1 MGFWLMGLAAGLAR
15 AGSEAPPVLRTQ
27 TIRLA
32 AGWNAVFLEVEPLN
46 PDPGAVF
53 AGTPVNVV
61 GGFVARATGAQFVS
75 NPGANLFRRAGWGVW
90 YSPDRPDAILK
101 TLHGIH
107 ARQGYLIESR
117 QAFTWNI
124 TGQVVPEQVRWQPN
138 VFNLVG
144 FSVAETGAPT
154 FAQYFAGS
162 AAHRHDRLYRLEQG
176 GWRKVVDP
184 GGESMRSGEAFWI
197 YCDGAS
203 TYQGPLGVEAVFG
216 HQLSLGRGT
225 DALTLRNATPHPLT
239 PRLEHVATAG
249 PPVPMSVIIRVV
261 GGKSLTETVTAAK
274 AAAAWSQPLPALE
287 AGAAMRLPFEARL
300 EAMTQAYQT
309 SLLKVSTD
317 LGTVNWLPVVALRKD
332 LEEQ

>member
-1 MGFWLMGLAAGLAR
+1 MGLAAGPAR

-27 TIRLA
+27 TIQLA

-46 PDPGAVF
+46 PDPAVVF
-53 AGTPVNVV
+53 AGTPVEVV
-61 GGFVARATGAQFVS
+61 GGFVARTASAQFVS

-90 YSPDRPDAILK
+90 YSPDRPDAFLK

-124 TGQVVPEQVRWQPN
+124 TGQVVSEEVRWQPN
-138 VFNLVG
+138 AYNLVG
-144 FSVAETGAPT
+144 FSVVETGAPT
-154 FAQYFAGS
+154 FGQFFAGS
-162 AAHRHDRLYRLEQG
+162 TAHRHDRLYRLEQG
-176 GWRKVVDP
+176 VWRKVVDAS
-184 GGESMRSGEAFWI
+184 GESMRSGEAFWI

-203 TYQGPLGVEAVFG
+203 TYQGPLGVQTAFG

-225 DALTLRNATPHPLT
+225 DALTLRNATSHPLT
-239 PRLEHVATAG
+239 PQLELVATSG
-249 PPVPMSVIIRVV
+249 PPVPMSVIIKAV
-261 GGKSLTETVTAAK
+261 GGKTLTETLTAAK
-274 AAAAWSQPLPALE
+274 PAAAWTQPLPALE
-287 AGAAMRLPFEARL
+287 AGAAVRLPFEARL